1 MYIIRPHDVAD
12 YLMNELMPSMMA
24 NRMHIGKLKI
34 PISMI
39 AKKIDTISHICLLVV
54 LFCLTA
60 CHPVDTEQ
68 QTLPMDSLILHVFH
82 AVLDTNVSCLDYQ
95 DEFMMLMDTMQMHV
109 ESYPDKKV
117 RIGAKSLVMDLLGL
131 FVYGDCTTPEEDRF
145 FDDSL
150 LQRIINIQSAWYMPA
165 YVLNGITDT
174 LPVLT
179 QTIVLRYDDNTN
191 HVVGLNLYFFPDGD
205 EGMVVTLPV
214 EAESL
219 VSIVFRQKNMMD
231 IDTAL
236 IYTIADAS
244 YMQERSEDIGQI
256 VLFGKDLIDAMLTH
270 EGMYLAYFGTEEAED
285 LADLIHKCHLD
296 LKQFH
301 NQYQQVKELTK

>member
-1 MYIIRPHDVAD
+1 MLINMRKILQISLIICA
-12 YLMNELMPSMMA
+12 
-24 NRMHIGKLKI
+24 
-34 PISMI
+34 
-39 AKKIDTISHICLLVV
+39 V
-54 LFCLTA
+54 LSSA
-60 CHPVDTEQ
+60 CHPVVTER
-68 QTLPMDSLILHVFH
+68 QTLPVDSLLLHVFH

-205 EGMVVTLPV
+205 EGMVITLPV

-219 VSIVFRQKNMMD
+219 VSIMFHQNEMMD
-231 IDTAL
+231 IDSTL
-236 IYTIADAS
+236 NYTIADAS

-270 EGMYLAYFGTEEAED
+270 EGMYLAYFGTEESEN

-301 NQYQQVKELTK
+301 KQYQHVKELTNK

>member
-1 MYIIRPHDVAD
+1 
-12 YLMNELMPSMMA
+12 
-24 NRMHIGKLKI
+24 
-34 PISMI
+34 MI

-117 RIGAKSLVMDLLGL
+117 RIGAKSLVMDLVGL
-131 FVYGDCTTPEEDRF
+131 FVYGDMTTPEEDCF

-150 LQRIINIQSAWYMPA
+150 LQRTINIQSAWYMPA

-179 QTIVLRYDDNTN
+179 QTIVLRYGDTEN
-191 HVVGLNLYFFPDGD
+191 HVVGLDLFFFPNGD

-219 VSIVFRQKNMMD
+219 VSIMFRQKNMMD
-231 IDTAL
+231 IDSTL
-236 IYTIADAS
+236 NYTIADAS

-256 VLFGKDLIDAMLTH
+256 VLFGKDFIDAMLTH
-270 EGMYLAYFGTEEAED
+270 EGMYLAYFGTEESEN

-301 NQYQQVKELTK
+301 KQYQHVKELTNK

>member
-1 MYIIRPHDVAD
+1 MLINMRKILQISLIICA
-12 YLMNELMPSMMA
+12 
-24 NRMHIGKLKI
+24 
-34 PISMI
+34 
-39 AKKIDTISHICLLVV
+39 V
-54 LFCLTA
+54 LSSA
-60 CHPVDTEQ
+60 CHPVDTER

-117 RIGAKSLVMDLLGL
+117 RIGAKSLVMDLVGL

-150 LQRIINIQSAWYMPA
+150 LQRTINIQSAWYMPA

-179 QTIVLRYDDNTN
+179 QTIVLRYGDTEN
-191 HVVGLNLYFFPDGD
+191 HVVGLDLFFFPNGD
-205 EGMVVTLPV
+205 EGMVVALPL

-256 VLFGKDLIDAMLTH
+256 VLFGKDFIDAMLTH
-270 EGMYLAYFGTEEAED
+270 EGMYIAYVGTEEAED
-285 LADLIHKCHLD
+285 FTDRIHKCHLD